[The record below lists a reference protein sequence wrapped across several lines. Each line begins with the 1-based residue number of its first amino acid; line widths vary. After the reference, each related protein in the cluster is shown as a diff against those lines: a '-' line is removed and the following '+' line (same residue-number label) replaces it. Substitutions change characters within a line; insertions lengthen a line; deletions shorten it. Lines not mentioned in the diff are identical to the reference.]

1 VLVCIRDLSA
11 RAVISVVLVGHAGG
25 VDRVGTILRL

>member
-11 RAVISVVLVGHAGG
+11 RAVIAFVLVGHAGG